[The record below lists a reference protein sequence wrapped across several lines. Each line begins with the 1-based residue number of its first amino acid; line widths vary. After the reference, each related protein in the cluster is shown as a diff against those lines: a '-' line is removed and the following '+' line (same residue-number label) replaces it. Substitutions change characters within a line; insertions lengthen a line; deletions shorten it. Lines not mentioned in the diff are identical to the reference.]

1 MPTYE
6 LTACI
11 ACGSSDSTELAG
23 PEAMREEM
31 EALWAFHERRL
42 RPGAPPAPLA
52 DRVAFSQ
59 HPPLRLARCTGCG
72 LVYRNPIERTESL
85 ARAYAETA
93 PPHGTFQALHA
104 TQRDAY
110 RAQAKRLTRIVGRR
124 GTGIE
129 VGSYVAGFLAA
140 ARDEGWRF
148 TGVDVNADAV
158 AFARNLGFEARVG
171 TIEDDEGRHAPV
183 DVVAFWNCFD
193 QLADPAQ
200 SLRAAVERL
209 APNGW
214 IAIRVPNGAFYAALR
229 PLLDSPFA
237 WGARLLLAHNNLLGF
252 PYRFGFTPGSLGRL
266 ASRCGLQVHAVHGD
280 TLVPIADRWT
290 RPWAAVEERAV
301 KRVLSLASRMGAGA
315 PWFELYARGE

>member
-1 MPTYE
+1 
-6 LTACI
+6 
-11 ACGSSDSTELAG
+11 
-23 PEAMREEM
+23 MRDEV

-59 HPPLRLARCTGCG
+59 DPPLRLARCAGCG
-72 LVYRNPIERTESL
+72 LVYRNPIERAESL
-85 ARAYAETA
+85 HRVYAHTA
-93 PPHGTFQALHA
+93 PPPGTFRTLHE

-110 RAQAKRLTRIVGRR
+110 RAQAARLTRVVGRR
-124 GTGIE
+124 GSGIE

-140 ARDEGWRF
+140 SRDAGWRF

-158 AFARNLGFEARVG
+158 AFARSLGFDARVG
-171 TIEDDEGRHAPV
+171 TIEDDQRRDAPV

-193 QLADPAQ
+193 QLGEPAAA
-200 SLRAAVERL
+200 LRAAIGRL
-209 APNGW
+209 TPDGW

-229 PLLDSPFA
+229 PLLDSPLA

-252 PYRFGFTPGSLGRL
+252 PYRFGFTPDSLGLL
-266 ASRCGLQVHAVHGD
+266 ASRTGLQVRAVHGD

-290 RPWAAVEERAV
+290 RRWASVEERAV
-301 KRVLSLASRMGAGA
+301 KAVLSLASRLGAGA
-315 PWFELYARGE
+315 PWFELYARRE